1 MSNSHLLEV
10 KDLNKSFGGIQAVNI
25 SNLTFEN
32 NMLTSIIGPNG
43 AGKTTFF
50 DLISKFQSLDGGEIL
65 FEGKNISNSQ
75 PYKIA
80 RMGMVRTF
88 QLTKVFDRMSVL
100 ENLMFAGSAVRN
112 DSFFYSLFKFGSQ
125 KDNEKELERKSYEVM
140 EMLNLDNM
148 AKSYARELSGGQK
161 KLLELGRAIVKNPKV
176 LLLDEPLAGVNP
188 KLAEQILEII
198 NNLIE
203 EGKTVLM
210 VEHNIEA
217 VMKVSERVVVMA
229 EGEVIA
235 AGAPNDIRSD
245 QKVIDAY
252 LGSGNE

>member
-32 NMLTSIIGPNG
+32 NVLTSIIGPNG

-50 DLISKFQSLDGGEIL
+50 DLISKFQSFDGGEIL

-100 ENLMFAGSAVRN
+100 ENLMFAGSSVRN
-112 DSFFYSLFKFGSQ
+112 DSFFYSLFKFSSQ

-198 NNLIE
+198 SNLIE

-235 AGAPNDIRSD
+235 DGAPNDIRSD

>member
-1 MSNSHLLEV
+1 
-10 KDLNKSFGGIQAVNI
+10 
-25 SNLTFEN
+25 
-32 NMLTSIIGPNG
+32 
-43 AGKTTFF
+43 
-50 DLISKFQSLDGGEIL
+50 
-65 FEGKNISNSQ
+65 
-75 PYKIA
+75 
-80 RMGMVRTF
+80 
-88 QLTKVFDRMSVL
+88 
-100 ENLMFAGSAVRN
+100 
-112 DSFFYSLFKFGSQ
+112 
-125 KDNEKELERKSYEVM
+125 
-140 EMLNLDNM
+140 MLNLDNM

-235 AGAPNDIRSD
+235 DGAPNDIRAD

>member
-1 MSNSHLLEV
+1 MSIDKYKAAQVS
-10 KDLNKSFGGIQAVNI
+10 
-25 SNLTFEN
+25 TEN
-32 NMLTSIIGPNG
+32 PRQTEYRLFADVTK
-43 AGKTTFF
+43 A
-50 DLISKFQSLDGGEIL
+50 LI
-65 FEGKNISNSQ
+65 
-75 PYKIA
+75 
-80 RMGMVRTF
+80 
-88 QLTKVFDRMSVL
+88 
-100 ENLMFAGSAVRN
+100 
-112 DSFFYSLFKFGSQ
+112 SQ

-198 NNLIE
+198 SNLIE

-235 AGAPNDIRSD
+235 DGAPNDIRSD